1 MDTAPTSHSDA
12 PIGTPTESS
21 GPPAPEFVPPQTTP
35 PVAPVPPQDTMA
47 VIKGF
52 AQKYKAQLAIA
63 GIILVIIVV
72 STLVAS
78 ATRRPAP
85 PVVARPTPTPAATPT
100 PIRELSAVASQSA
113 FILFT
118 ESVAS
123 LSASIQKVNI
133 YDSTLTPPV
142 LDLPLGFK

>member
-1 MDTAPTSHSDA
+1 MDEH
-12 PIGTPTESS
+12 TP
-21 GPPAPEFVPPQTTP
+21 PPAPIPELQPQTNQPVMGATP
-35 PVAPVPPQDTMA
+35 VDNAQMPPLPANPMA
-47 VIKGF
+47 KIKELGS
-52 AQKYKAQLAIA
+52 KHKGPLAIA
-63 GIILVIIVV
+63 GIILVVIIV

-78 ATRRPAP
+78 AARRPAP
-85 PVVARPTPTPAATPT
+85 PVAPRPTPTPAATPT
-100 PIRELSAVASQSA
+100 PIREMSSVASESA